1 MSGWA
6 WLAVGALG
14 VSALLWLVG
23 MFCGGYELSGAVLR
37 GLLRMGHC
45 DDPWADARGSR
56 RRRRGDNELDDG
68 DDPWNGTRAAP
79 PRDFAPSAPA
89 VGDAVRL
96 LVPLPASACGPTV
109 PRGTQGVVMDVADL
123 GTRAAATWCRWAPGW
138 TPSATP
144 GRCCAPASS
153 NVCTGV
159 VGQADVGHL
168 VCSTVAGGC
177 LAGAAP

>member
-1 MSGWA
+1 MSGWD
-6 WLAVGALG
+6 WLAVGAQGVLG
-14 VSALLWLVG
+14 LLWLVG

-56 RRRRGDNELDDG
+56 RRRRGVDELDDG

-96 LVPLPASACGPTV
+96 LVPLPASAGGPTV

-123 GTRAAATWCRWAPGW
+123 GHEGRGYLVSLGARLDAQRNARPVLRASQFERLY
-138 TPSATP
+138 
-144 GRCCAPASS
+144 RRRR
-153 NVCTGV
+153 
-159 VGQADVGHL
+159 
-168 VCSTVAGGC
+168 AG
-177 LAGAAP
+177 

>member
-14 VSALLWLVG
+14 VLGLLWLVG

-56 RRRRGDNELDDG
+56 RRRRGVDELDDG

-96 LVPLPASACGPTV
+96 LVPLPACAGGPTV

-123 GTRAAATWCRWAPGW
+123 GHEGRAYLVSLGARLDAQRNARPVL
-138 TPSATP
+138 
-144 GRCCAPASS
+144 RAS
-153 NVCTGV
+153 
-159 VGQADVGHL
+159 QFERLHRRRR
-168 VCSTVAGGC
+168 AG
-177 LAGAAP
+177 

>member
-14 VSALLWLVG
+14 VFALLWLVG

-56 RRRRGDNELDDG
+56 RRRRGVDELDDG

-96 LVPLPASACGPTV
+96 LVPLPASAGGPTV

-123 GTRAAATWCRWAPGW
+123 GHEGRAYLVSLGARLDAQRNARPVL
-138 TPSATP
+138 
-144 GRCCAPASS
+144 RAS
-153 NVCTGV
+153 
-159 VGQADVGHL
+159 QFERLHRRRR
-168 VCSTVAGGC
+168 AG
-177 LAGAAP
+177 

>member
-1 MSGWA
+1 MSGWD
-6 WLAVGALG
+6 WLAVGAQGVLG
-14 VSALLWLVG
+14 LLWLVG

-56 RRRRGDNELDDG
+56 RRRRGVDELDDG

-96 LVPLPASACGPTV
+96 LVPLPASAGGPTV

-123 GTRAAATWCRWAPGW
+123 GHEGRAYLVSLGARLDAQRNARPVL
-138 TPSATP
+138 
-144 GRCCAPASS
+144 RAS
-153 NVCTGV
+153 
-159 VGQADVGHL
+159 QFERL
-168 VCSTVAGGC
+168 YRRRRAG
-177 LAGAAP
+177 

>member
-14 VSALLWLVG
+14 VLGLLWLVG

-56 RRRRGDNELDDG
+56 RRRRGVDELDDG

-96 LVPLPASACGPTV
+96 LVPLPACAGGPTV

-123 GTRAAATWCRWAPGW
+123 GHEGRAYLVSLGARLDAQRNARPVL
-138 TPSATP
+138 
-144 GRCCAPASS
+144 RAS
-153 NVCTGV
+153 
-159 VGQADVGHL
+159 QFERL
-168 VCSTVAGGC
+168 YRRRRAG
-177 LAGAAP
+177 

>member
-6 WLAVGALG
+6 WLAVGAQGVLG
-14 VSALLWLVG
+14 LLWLVG

-56 RRRRGDNELDDG
+56 RRRRGVDELDDG

-96 LVPLPASACGPTV
+96 LVPLPACAGGPTV

-123 GTRAAATWCRWAPGW
+123 GHEGRAYLVSLGARLDAQRNARPVL
-138 TPSATP
+138 
-144 GRCCAPASS
+144 RAS
-153 NVCTGV
+153 
-159 VGQADVGHL
+159 QFERL
-168 VCSTVAGGC
+168 YRRRRAG
-177 LAGAAP
+177 

>member
-6 WLAVGALG
+6 WLAVGAQGVLG
-14 VSALLWLVG
+14 LLWLVG

-56 RRRRGDNELDDG
+56 RRRRGVDELDDG
-68 DDPWNGTRAAP
+68 DDPWNGARAAP

-96 LVPLPASACGPTV
+96 LVPLPASAGGPTV

-123 GTRAAATWCRWAPGW
+123 GHEGRAYLVSLGARLDAQRNARPVL
-138 TPSATP
+138 
-144 GRCCAPASS
+144 RAS
-153 NVCTGV
+153 
-159 VGQADVGHL
+159 QFERLHRRRR
-168 VCSTVAGGC
+168 AG
-177 LAGAAP
+177 

>member
-1 MSGWA
+1 MSGWD
-6 WLAVGALG
+6 WLAVGAQGVLG
-14 VSALLWLVG
+14 LLWLVG

-56 RRRRGDNELDDG
+56 RRRRGVDELDDG

-96 LVPLPASACGPTV
+96 LVPLPACAGGPTV

-123 GTRAAATWCRWAPGW
+123 GHEGRGYLVSLGARLDAQRNARPVLRASQFERLY
-138 TPSATP
+138 
-144 GRCCAPASS
+144 RRRR
-153 NVCTGV
+153 
-159 VGQADVGHL
+159 
-168 VCSTVAGGC
+168 AG
-177 LAGAAP
+177 

>member
-1 MSGWA
+1 MSGWD
-6 WLAVGALG
+6 WLAVGAQGVLG
-14 VSALLWLVG
+14 LLWLVG

-56 RRRRGDNELDDG
+56 RRRRGVDELDDG

-96 LVPLPASACGPTV
+96 LVPLPACAGGPTV

-123 GTRAAATWCRWAPGW
+123 GHEGRAYLVSLGARLDAQRNARPVL
-138 TPSATP
+138 
-144 GRCCAPASS
+144 RAS
-153 NVCTGV
+153 
-159 VGQADVGHL
+159 QFERL
-168 VCSTVAGGC
+168 YRRRRAG
-177 LAGAAP
+177 

>member
-1 MSGWA
+1 MSGWD
-6 WLAVGALG
+6 WLAVGAQGVLG
-14 VSALLWLVG
+14 LLWLVG

-56 RRRRGDNELDDG
+56 RRRRGVDELDDG
-68 DDPWNGTRAAP
+68 DDPWNGARAAP

-123 GTRAAATWCRWAPGW
+123 GHEGRAYLVSLGARLDAQRNARPVL
-138 TPSATP
+138 
-144 GRCCAPASS
+144 RAS
-153 NVCTGV
+153 
-159 VGQADVGHL
+159 QFERL
-168 VCSTVAGGC
+168 YRRRRAG
-177 LAGAAP
+177 

>member
-1 MSGWA
+1 MSGWD
-6 WLAVGALG
+6 WLAVGAQGVLG
-14 VSALLWLVG
+14 LLWLVG

-56 RRRRGDNELDDG
+56 RRRRGVDELDDG

-123 GTRAAATWCRWAPGW
+123 GHEGRAYLVSLGARLDAQRNARPVL
-138 TPSATP
+138 
-144 GRCCAPASS
+144 RAS
-153 NVCTGV
+153 
-159 VGQADVGHL
+159 QFERLHRRRR
-168 VCSTVAGGC
+168 AG
-177 LAGAAP
+177 

>member
-1 MSGWA
+1 MSGWD
-6 WLAVGALG
+6 WLAVGAQGVLG
-14 VSALLWLVG
+14 LLWLVG

-56 RRRRGDNELDDG
+56 RRRRGVDELDDG

-123 GTRAAATWCRWAPGW
+123 GHEGRGYLVSLGARLDAQRNARPVLRASQFERLY
-138 TPSATP
+138 
-144 GRCCAPASS
+144 RRRR
-153 NVCTGV
+153 
-159 VGQADVGHL
+159 
-168 VCSTVAGGC
+168 AG
-177 LAGAAP
+177 

>member
-14 VSALLWLVG
+14 VFALLWLVG

-45 DDPWADARGSR
+45 DDSWADARGSR
-56 RRRRGDNELDDG
+56 RRRRGVEELDDG
-68 DDPWNGTRAAP
+68 DDPWNGARAAP
-79 PRDFAPSAPA
+79 PRDFAPA

-123 GTRAAATWCRWAPGW
+123 GDEGRAYLVSLGARLDARRNARPVL
-138 TPSATP
+138 
-144 GRCCAPASS
+144 RAS
-153 NVCTGV
+153 
-159 VGQADVGHL
+159 QFERLHRRRR
-168 VCSTVAGGC
+168 AG
-177 LAGAAP
+177 